1 MLSRFDLHREVRMT
15 APRFAF
21 TGLLILA
28 FLAAPLAVWA
38 QQARVYR
45 IGVVLQGGSYS
56 AAVDG
61 LRDGLKELGFQEGK
75 QFVLQVRDAKG
86 DLKAVETAAT
96 NLEGEKV
103 DLIWTLATSTT
114 LAVKRATKS
123 VPIVFYAGA
132 DPVAVGLVA
141 SFRKPGGRLTGVHGQ
156 FSDLTAKRLELL
168 KEMAPRIRR
177 VLALYNPDN
186 PVAQRSAKM
195 ARDAARQL
203 KVELV
208 ERPVA
213 SVEELR
219 TALRMLKPGEVDAFA
234 YVADAMVT
242 SQAQLVIDAAKAKRL
257 PIIFSDKESVVKGA
271 LASYGESYY
280 TIGRLSAKHVQR
292 VLLGANPGDLPV
304 EQLDRLHFVI
314 NLKTAKA
321 LGLTIPQSVLA
332 RADEIIE

>member
-1 MLSRFDLHREVRMT
+1 MRRLSL
-15 APRFAF
+15 
-21 TGLLILA
+21 TGILILA
-28 FLAAPLAVWA
+28 LFTMPHSVEA
-38 QQARVYR
+38 QQARGYR

-56 AAVDG
+56 AAIDG
-61 LRDGLKELGFQEGK
+61 LRDGLRELGFEEGK
-75 QFVLQVRDAKG
+75 QFLLHVRDVKG
-86 DLKAVETAAT
+86 DLNAVEPAARG
-96 NLEGEKV
+96 LEGEKV
-103 DLIWTLATSTT
+103 DLIWALATSTT

-123 VPIVFYAGA
+123 VPIVFYAGT

-141 SFRKPGGRLTGVHGQ
+141 SFRKPGGRFTGVHGQ

-168 KEMAPRIRR
+168 KEMTPKMRR
-177 VLALYNPDN
+177 VLALYNPEN
-186 PVAQRSAKM
+186 PAAQRSVKM
-195 ARDAARQL
+195 LREAARQL

-208 ERPVA
+208 ERPIA

-219 TALRMLKPGEVDAFA
+219 AALRALRPGEVDAIA

-242 SQAQLVIDAAKAKRL
+242 SQAELVIETARARKL
-257 PIIFSDKESVVKGA
+257 PTIFQDKGSVDKGA

-280 TIGRLSAKHVQR
+280 TIGRRSAKHIQQ

-304 EQLDRLHFVI
+304 EQLDRLQFVI

-321 LGLTIPQSVLA
+321 LGLAIPQSVLA